1 MSLYLRG
8 VLLAALVLFSSLPA
22 HAKELDVQKELS
34 YRIEFGNPNDVRIL
48 LDKGADPNGVN
59 DLGWPL
65 VSVAARRTDGKAV
78 DIVDMLVRA
87 GAELNQGGPSRQYPI
102 IIAARNGDVALAHYL
117 LQKGVDTA
125 VRDRNGVEPVEIAKY
140 YGHEDVFEILQE
152 LALKRAEELERRR
165 SPERM
170 QELRRNLV
178 AESCAAQYM
187 AYYFKSGQDK
197 FSDEAKEEALADR
210 HVQMTTSINDLFQI
224 FKTPMTDIQVM
235 RDYGAQQI
243 YTEMESL
250 ISNRNRRKHGIGAEG
265 DIEKR
270 CGKIADEWQAAQQA
284 EDNKEKKEEE
294 IKKLRKG
301 GMRVVR

>member
-1 MSLYLRG
+1 MSLYFRG
-8 VLLAALVLFSSLPA
+8 ALLAVLFLLSISPSQ
-22 HAKELDVQKELS
+22 AKDLDVQKELS
-34 YRIEFGNPNDVRIL
+34 YRIEFGNPEDVRML

-102 IIAARNGDVALAHYL
+102 IIAARNGDIALAHYL

-140 YGHEDVFEILQE
+140 YGHEEVFEILQE

-170 QELRRNLV
+170 QELRHSLV

-187 AYYFKSGQDK
+187 AYYFRSGQDK
-197 FSDEAKEEALADR
+197 FSDEAKEEVLAERHAL
-210 HVQMTTSINDLFQI
+210 MTITINDLYQI
-224 FKTPMTDIQVM
+224 FKTPMNDIQVM
-235 RDYGAQQI
+235 RDYGAKMI
-243 YTEMESL
+243 YDEMESL

-265 DIEKR
+265 DVEKR
-270 CGKIADEWQAAQQA
+270 CDKIADEWQALQQT
-284 EDNKEKKEEE
+284 EDEKEKKAETH
-294 IKKLRKG
+294 KKLRKS
-301 GMRVVR
+301 GMQVLR

>member
-1 MSLYLRG
+1 MSFYLRG
-8 VLLAALVLFSSLPA
+8 MLLAALVLFFHLPA
-22 HAKELDVQKELS
+22 HAKDLDVQKELS

-140 YGHEDVFEILQE
+140 YGHEEVFEILQE

-197 FSDEAKEEALADR
+197 FSDEEKEEALADR
-210 HVQMTTSINDLFQI
+210 HTQMTTSINDLFQI
-224 FKTPMTDIQVM
+224 FKTPMADIQVM
-235 RDYGAQQI
+235 RDYGAQKI
-243 YTEMESL
+243 YNEMESL

-265 DIEKR
+265 DVEKR
-270 CGKIADEWQAAQQA
+270 CGKIADEWQAAQQI
-284 EDNKEKKEEE
+284 EDDKDKKTEE

-301 GMRVVR
+301 GMQVVR